1 MASYSYSF
9 KDITGSIQGVG
20 LYASFGNGS
29 GAAEGGISI
38 ESADDK
44 NAMTIG
50 AGGDGVHSLRA
61 DDSAMLT
68 FRLLRTSP
76 INAILQQA
84 YNLQALSSLSWG
96 KNTVTVRDVS
106 RGDLITCN
114 GCAFKKVPDLEYSKD
129 ATEIEWV
136 FDVIKR
142 TTMLGVGTPE
152 I

>member
-1 MASYSYSF
+1 MASYSF
-9 KDITGSIQGVG
+9 KDIAGSIQGVG
-20 LYASFGNGS
+20 LYANFGNGS

-61 DDSAMLT
+61 DDSATVT
-68 FRLLRTSP
+68 FRLLKTSP
-76 INAILQQA
+76 FNAILQQA
-84 YNLQALSSLSWG
+84 YNTQALSSLSWG
-96 KNTVTVRDVS
+96 KNTITIRDIA

-114 GCAFKKVPDLEYSKD
+114 GCAFKKAPDIEY
-129 ATEIEWV
+129 ATEASEVEWM

-142 TTMLGVGTPE
+142 TQVLGSGTPE
-152 I
+152 L